1 MRLAR
6 LGPTILLVAALSL
19 AACTTSEPG
28 WTYAAPPSE
37 TPIPSLDASA
47 AAPSGEASAP
57 ASGAPS
63 AGAESPA
70 ASGGAGGTVV
80 QVSASGIKFEQAT
93 LDVPADNPF
102 TLEFA
107 NNDAGIPHDVDIRD
121 SGGASLFKTEIFP
134 GVETRSYDAP
144 PLPAGAYQFV
154 CTVHPTMII
163 DATAG

>member
-6 LGPTILLVAALSL
+6 LGPAILLVAALSL

-47 AAPSGEASAP
+47 PGPSGEASAP
-57 ASGAPS
+57 ASAAPS
-63 AGAESPA
+63 A
-70 ASGGAGGTVV
+70 GAGGTVV
-80 QVSASGIKFEQAT
+80 QVSASAIKFDQST
-93 LDVPADNPF
+93 LDVPADTPF

-107 NNDAGIPHDVDIRD
+107 NNDSGIPHDVDIRD
-121 SGGASLFKTEIFP
+121 SGGTSLFKTEIFP

-144 PLPAGAYQFV
+144 ALPAGAAQFV
-154 CTVHPTMII
+154 CTVHPTMIV
-163 DATAG
+163 DVTAG